1 MLYSLSPLPFSICK
15 LVGTRQ
21 ETSKCRLKDTLLQDH
36 TNKGLQSLQE
46 YAIIVDIIAF
56 MNNILN
62 KLSNAEFAVLF
73 VKHIPY
79 F

>member
-15 LVGTRQ
+15 LVGTCQ